1 MHQGEPALLVEWAG
15 ALGHDFRSDYHMTEQ
30 AALSGD
36 PKLGAVREFARPAE
50 IVDDCRA
57 QEQI

>member
-1 MHQGEPALLVEWAG
+1 MHVVEWAS